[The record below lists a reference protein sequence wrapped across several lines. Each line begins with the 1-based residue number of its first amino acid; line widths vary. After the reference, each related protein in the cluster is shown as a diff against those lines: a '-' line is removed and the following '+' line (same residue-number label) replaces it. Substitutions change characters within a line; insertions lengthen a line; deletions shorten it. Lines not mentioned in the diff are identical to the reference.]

1 MKKLSFK
8 EDKFFNKNIRSDLIP
23 NQENTTENKRGR
35 QMVSRKIL
43 ERAKNP
49 AGNSLKSSQQT
60 TTCESRHKKTKKMKL
75 TTKMKRF
82 IKKKIKESKSKS
94 NFLTVEEQQ
103 ESSDSDSLYK
113 YKRRKVLYDYEIE
126 FSQRQNLNFLDL
138 ESHDENK
145 ENSEFSLELNIDN
158 EEILNDEIEKI
169 LLDVYNANILNNLK
183 SKEFF
188 LTKYERNV
196 RNNILNYSDKFLFP
210 QIK

>member
-8 EDKFFNKNIRSDLIP
+8 EDKFFNNNIKSDLLLNEEKSID
-23 NQENTTENKRGR
+23 NKRGR
-35 QMVSRKIL
+35 QMISRKNF
-43 ERAKNP
+43 ERTKNP
-49 AGNSLKSSQQT
+49 AGNSFKSSQQT
-60 TTCESRHKKTKKMKL
+60 TTCESRHKKTKNIKL
-75 TTKMKRF
+75 TSRMKRF
-82 IKKKIKESKSKS
+82 IKKKIKDSKSKC
-94 NFLTVEEQQ
+94 NFLTVEEER

-113 YKRRKVLYDYEIE
+113 YKKRKVLYDYEVE
-126 FSQRQNLNFLDL
+126 FTKRQNFNFLDL

-145 ENSEFSLELNIDN
+145 ENSQFSLELNIDN

-196 RNNILNYSDKFLFP
+196 SYFISYKFRLVFTRLN
-210 QIK
+210 